1 MAPVVGRARAVYDLA
16 AVQEDVPVGSLVLA
30 CPLKLQ
36 SGNGLALEFST
47 ARSSVS
53 SEVLVRRRPVLYAHG
68 EMYGLVTVTQGSRY
82 MSNAVTHPRC
92 IFWTANFTK
101 AAQIGPK
108 YGFPGDLC
116 A

>member
-1 MAPVVGRARAVYDLA
+1 MVTSLFDRRGACVRAVLA
-16 AVQEDVPVGSLVLA
+16 PASW
-30 CPLKLQ
+30 KK
-36 SGNGLALEFST
+36 
-47 ARSSVS
+47 
-53 SEVLVRRRPVLYAHG
+53 VLYAHG

-108 YGFPGDLC
+108 SGFSGGFVCMSNVLSDQTC
-116 A
+116 II